1 MMKLKEFDKVLLKDG
16 DTAYIVEIFN
26 DGEAY
31 LADVDRVSGTETELV
46 YPENI
51 EKKVAPNYYVRRET

>member
-1 MMKLKEFDKVLLKDG
+1 MKLKEFDKVLLKDG

-31 LADVDRVSGTETELV
+31 LADVDRASGTETELV

-51 EKKVAPNYYVRRET
+51 EKKVAPTYFVQRKT